1 MNRTKSPRGAAT
13 WLESVYWLEVSSR
26 HPIKVPY
33 LIKVRQPHTIRVLD
47 ARSKAT
53 LRVITSTGR
62 IRKAWCSATRRGEGR
77 RFVGIW
83 VIFDDNRTEIYSA
96 KTGRLLSEIA
106 DQRNK
111 NPALTAKLLAVIKR
125 SESPVRYAVVCA
137 TEKNENGF
145 YDSSIGGFEWNRVPD
160 TALFKDR
167 EVAEAVASVLTEQFH
182 GKRDFPGKL
191 RPFQTIALRKT
202 PKGRTFLGK
211 IRGDHESYIPTLS
224 VRASPRSVHFGKC
237 R

>member
-1 MNRTKSPRGAAT
+1 MNRTKSPRGAAS

-26 HPIKVPY
+26 RPIKVPY
-33 LIKVRQPHTIRVLD
+33 LIKVRHPHTIRVLD

-62 IRKAWCSATRRGEGR
+62 IRKACCGSTRRGEGR
-77 RFVGIW
+77 RFIGIW
-83 VIFDDNRTEIYSA
+83 VTFDDNRTEIYSA
-96 KTGRLLSEIA
+96 KTGRLLSTIP

-111 NPALTAKLLAVIKR
+111 NPALTAKLLAAIKR
-125 SESPVRYAVVCA
+125 SESPNRYAVVCA
-137 TEKNENGF
+137 SAKNENGF

-167 EVAEAVASVLTEQFH
+167 EVAEAVASVLTEQVY
-182 GKRDFPGKL
+182 GKRNFPGKP

-202 PKGRTFLGK
+202 PKGHTFLEK
-211 IRGDHESYIPTLS
+211 IRGRHGSYIPTLN
-224 VRASPRSVHFGKC
+224 VRASPSSVHFEKC